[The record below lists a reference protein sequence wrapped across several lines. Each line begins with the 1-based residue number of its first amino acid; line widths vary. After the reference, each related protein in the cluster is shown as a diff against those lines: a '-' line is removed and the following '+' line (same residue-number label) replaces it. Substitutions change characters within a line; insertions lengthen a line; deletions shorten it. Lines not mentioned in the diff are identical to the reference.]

1 MSVAGFA
8 DVGLSYSASKAIN
21 DVTAVVRG
29 GETQVHTNGILDI
42 DADSSP
48 SLSSFGIAFTI
59 SGAISVNGAPVTLVR
74 NRRHGGCGDP
84 GRHRDS
90 QLGSH
95 IGRRLANFDE
105 CNLDRLLGSGLRLGG
120 R

>member
-59 SGAISVNGAPVTLVR
+59 SGAISVD
-74 NRRHGGCGDP
+74 GGP
-84 GRHRDS
+84 
-90 QLGSH
+90 
-95 IGRRLANFDE
+95 
-105 CNLDRLLGSGLRLGG
+105 
-120 R
+120 